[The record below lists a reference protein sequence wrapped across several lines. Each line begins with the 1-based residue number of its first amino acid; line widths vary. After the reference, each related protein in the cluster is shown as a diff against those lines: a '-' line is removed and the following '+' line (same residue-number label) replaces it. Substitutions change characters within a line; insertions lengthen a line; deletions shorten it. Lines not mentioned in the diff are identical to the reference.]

1 MYTNMTTN
9 LMVENVDE
17 SVAFYRDILGFSVVA
32 SVPGDSGNLQFAIL
46 LKDNNNLMLQE
57 KHNLIG
63 EYPILDTPE
72 VHPSITLYITVDN
85 FNDLYRELKSKY
97 EILCDVHET
106 FYGSKEFA
114 IADNSG
120 YVLTFTEHKDA

>member
-46 LKDNNNLMLQE
+46 LKDNLNLMLQE

>member
-32 SVPGDSGNLQFAIL
+32 SVPGDSGSLQFAIL
-46 LKDNNNLMLQE
+46 LKDNLNLMLQE

>member
-32 SVPGDSGNLQFAIL
+32 SVPGDSGSLQFAIL
-46 LKDNNNLMLQE
+46 LKDNLNLMLQE

-72 VHPSITLYITVDN
+72 VHPSTTLYITVDN
-85 FNDLYRELKSKY
+85 FNDLYCELKSKY

>member
-32 SVPGDSGNLQFAIL
+32 SVPGDSGSLQFAIL
-46 LKDNNNLMLQE
+46 LKDNLNLMLQE

-72 VHPSITLYITVDN
+72 VHPSTTLYITVDN